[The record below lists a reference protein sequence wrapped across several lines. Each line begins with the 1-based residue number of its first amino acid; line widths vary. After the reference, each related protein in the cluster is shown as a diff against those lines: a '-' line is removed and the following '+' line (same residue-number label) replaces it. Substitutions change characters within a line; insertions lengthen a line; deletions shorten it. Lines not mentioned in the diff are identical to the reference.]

1 MSEEN
6 SNAIAIKFLHLMS
19 MMLYIIKNNYD
30 IIKTLQA
37 IHTMHIGF
45 LGDWNIV
52 GIVQSKH
59 GCMG

>member
-1 MSEEN
+1 
-6 SNAIAIKFLHLMS
+6 MS